1 MLFFKTQNELHVF
14 VKFVYCVNETE
25 FVSLLCLINTLK
37 SVENLY
43 RRFEKLKLIA
53 KLDMLDTFAL

>member
-1 MLFFKTQNELHVF
+1 MLFFKTQNELF

>member
-43 RRFEKLKLIA
+43 RRIEKLKLIA

>member
-1 MLFFKTQNELHVF
+1 MLFFKTQNELYVF